1 MNDSRHEGRSD
12 CASPASAPRSSS
24 WAANRS
30 VGISRPRGCSGISSR
45 SEAPSFWAVSRF
57 GPSRG
62 ALISYLAPVAG
73 LLFAFIVLGDQPAPV
88 QLAGAVIILTGV
100 RVLAVAP
107 RATAVRVPGPILPA

>member
-1 MNDSRHEGRSD
+1 MTMTHGSD
-12 CASPASAPRSSS
+12 IYYDPFDIEIDKDPHPLWKRMRDEMPLYR
-24 WAANRS
+24 N
-30 VGISRPRGCSGISSR
+30 
-45 SEAPSFWAVSRF
+45 EKFDFWAVSRF